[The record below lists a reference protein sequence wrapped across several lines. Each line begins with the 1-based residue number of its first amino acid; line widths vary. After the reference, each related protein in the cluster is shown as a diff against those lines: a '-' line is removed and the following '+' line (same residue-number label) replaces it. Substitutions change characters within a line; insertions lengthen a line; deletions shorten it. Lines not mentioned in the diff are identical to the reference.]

1 MQILKYIQF
10 YPSNPMCCSDGA
22 SREENAAKLLK
33 VAWLT
38 LPLGIFITIG
48 ACFFVLWWQ
57 GLSYSNPY
65 AQAIFINGTFL
76 IIYGFFLIQ
85 CYLDS
90 KQIIY
95 DSIEFIWQVLHAY
108 WSSWRNLCIYFLRTC
123 FFSDSGW
130 WLKLW
135 LHFPVVLQCAFSLLN
150 SMRWYVL

>member
-1 MQILKYIQF
+1 MKVRLWKYWNIF
-10 YPSNPMCCSDGA
+10 NFTPPMPCALCFSDGA

-76 IIYGFFLIQ
+76 IIYWLFSNTMLSWFKNKLFMIQ
-85 CYLDS
+85 LNLYGRFCMRIGAPGWTFVYTFSEL
-90 KQIIY
+90 
-95 DSIEFIWQVLHAY
+95 A
-108 WSSWRNLCIYFLRTC
+108 SSQTPVG
-123 FFSDSGW
+123 GW
-130 WLKLW
+130 NCGYI
-135 LHFPVVLQCAFSLLN
+135 FPLFYNVHSHC
-150 SMRWYVL
+150 